1 MGQCIPNSRASRRRS
16 AYMEEQSDLI
26 DSLHLTKAQ
35 GGKLVQ
41 FFQSVDADGSGE
53 ISIMEFLNYMDIDR
67 TKFTVRAFSLFDADG
82 SGELDVGEFI
92 AGLYLYCTCDK
103 YSLINYAFTLYDL
116 DGSGSLDFE
125 EMIELIREVYGES
138 FENSRLANNVMDKID
153 KMAQLYRA
161 VHREDFVQF
170 AIKHPALLFPAFE
183 LQLALQSK
191 VMGTRFWAKV
201 SKQRYKHFDNVT
213 ELRTFI
219 AKIKSDAF
227 HELTGATPEERAKAE
242 QQAKERALKR
252 KNARPKFLKNKK
264 GQNIVVDRS
273 VDARRRS
280 SVSIAGDEGEEPPA
294 TQRAPPTRRRNV
306 RQPTKKKIVTSRQA
320 WDLPLP
326 PPSAMPQ
333 TIKLRG
339 YGVAANKSA
348 ANKSA
353 AMTTARRTHE
363 EEAKKKRK
371 RKGKRGS
378 ATRVGI
384 EPDLRRR
391 LKLPAVKGRRPG
403 AVDLKAGYTY

>member
-1 MGQCIPNSRASRRRS
+1 
-16 AYMEEQSDLI
+16 
-26 DSLHLTKAQ
+26 
-35 GGKLVQ
+35 
-41 FFQSVDADGSGE
+41 
-53 ISIMEFLNYMDIDR
+53 
-67 TKFTVRAFSLFDADG
+67 
-82 SGELDVGEFI
+82 
-92 AGLYLYCTCDK
+92 
-103 YSLINYAFTLYDL
+103 
-116 DGSGSLDFE
+116 
-125 EMIELIREVYGES
+125 MIELIREVYGES

-183 LQLALQSK
+183 LQLAVSDHLLACNPATSPLLLTLAPTRLPPLPHQLQSK

>member
-1 MGQCIPNSRASRRRS
+1 
-16 AYMEEQSDLI
+16 
-26 DSLHLTKAQ
+26 
-35 GGKLVQ
+35 
-41 FFQSVDADGSGE
+41 
-53 ISIMEFLNYMDIDR
+53 
-67 TKFTVRAFSLFDADG
+67 
-82 SGELDVGEFI
+82 
-92 AGLYLYCTCDK
+92 
-103 YSLINYAFTLYDL
+103 
-116 DGSGSLDFE
+116 
-125 EMIELIREVYGES
+125 
-138 FENSRLANNVMDKID
+138 
-153 KMAQLYRA
+153 
-161 VHREDFVQF
+161 
-170 AIKHPALLFPAFE
+170 
-183 LQLALQSK
+183 
-191 VMGTRFWAKV
+191 MGTRFWAKV

-242 QQAKERALKR
+242 EQAKERALKR

-306 RQPTKKKIVTSRQA
+306 RQPTKKKLRVTSRQA

-391 LKLPAVKGRRPG
+391 LKLPAVKARRPG
-403 AVDLKAGYTY
+403 TVDLKAGYTY